1 LDQQLVCS
9 PIQIV
14 RNVCSYLE
22 YFISNT
28 SAHPKKENKEGWF
41 KYLNAIFGFSMIW
54 AIGAHYKPHAIRFLD
69 NMLRDFFSRLL
80 IPLNDSVYEYY
91 FDEKKL

>member
-1 LDQQLVCS
+1 MPCN

-14 RNVCSYLE
+14 RNICNYLE
-22 YFISNT
+22 YFIGNT
-28 SAHPKKENKEGWF
+28 TCHPKSENKEAWF
-41 KYLNAIFGFSMIW
+41 KYINAVFGFSMIW
-54 AIGAHYKPHAIRFLD
+54 AIGAHYKPQAIRFLD

-80 IPLNDSVYEYY
+80 IPLNDSVFEYY